1 MKSTIQHCLAQALH
15 TLQTQGV
22 VPEDVSPTIILE
34 HPKTTDHGDFSSN
47 LAFLLAKPCRQS
59 PKLIAEKL
67 VAAIPSS
74 PVIERIEIAG
84 AGFINFFV
92 KKTALTQVIQR
103 ILSEQDQY
111 GKTNLGQGQKVL
123 LEFVS
128 SNPTGPLHV
137 GHGRG
142 AAYGATLANLL
153 RATGFDVTTE
163 YYVNDAGRQM
173 NILAVSAW
181 LRYLSCAGEA
191 VTFPANAYQGQ
202 YVEAMSA
209 KLWEKEASSG
219 KPRYIFKWED
229 IVHSLPPD
237 EPEGGDKEVYIDAL
251 IERAKGCLGE
261 EDFHVFHQLAL
272 KEVLADIRADLSE
285 FGVEFD
291 SWFSEYSLFDEGAI
305 QKGVDALTAA
315 GYTYQEAGALWFRS
329 TEFGDE
335 KDRVL
340 IRDNGQ
346 PTYFAS
352 DVAYHWNKYHRGFD
366 RVINVFG
373 SDHHG
378 YVPRIRAAVSALGH
392 DEKALDVILVQF
404 ATLFRGEERVQMS
417 TRSGS
422 FVTLRELRE
431 EVGNDAARFFY
442 VLRKPDQ
449 HMEFDLALAKSQS
462 QDNPVYYIQY
472 AHARICS
479 VLRQLKNRGFEWNK
493 QAGLAAL
500 NQLTMPQE
508 EALVASLC
516 RYPETI
522 ETAARMQDPHLIA
535 YYLRELANGLHS
547 YYNAVTLICD
557 DATLR
562 NARLCLLHAT
572 STVIKNATQMLGV
585 STPESM

>member
-1 MKSTIQHCLAQALH
+1 
-15 TLQTQGV
+15 
-22 VPEDVSPTIILE
+22 
-34 HPKTTDHGDFSSN
+34 
-47 LAFLLAKPCRQS
+47 
-59 PKLIAEKL
+59 
-67 VAAIPSS
+67 
-74 PVIERIEIAG
+74 
-84 AGFINFFV
+84 
-92 KKTALTQVIQR
+92 
-103 ILSEQDQY
+103 
-111 GKTNLGQGQKVL
+111 
-123 LEFVS
+123 
-128 SNPTGPLHV
+128 
-137 GHGRG
+137 
-142 AAYGATLANLL
+142 
-153 RATGFDVTTE
+153 
-163 YYVNDAGRQM
+163 
-173 NILAVSAW
+173 VSAW
-181 LRYLSCAGEA
+181 LRYLSCAGE
-191 VTFPANAYQGQ
+191 VITFPANAYQGQ
-202 YVEAMSA
+202 YVEAMA
-209 KLWEKEASSG
+209 ATLWEKEASSG
-219 KPRYIFKWED
+219 NPRYVFTWKEISK
-229 IVHSLPPD
+229 SLPLD

-251 IERAKGCLGE
+251 IERAKACLGE
-261 EDFHVFHQLAL
+261 EGFQTFHQLAL
-272 KEVLADIRADLSE
+272 NEVLADIRADLNE
-285 FGVEFD
+285 FGVNFD
-291 SWFSEYSLFDEGAI
+291 VWFSEYSLFKDGSI
-305 QKGVDALTAA
+305 QKGIDALAAA
-315 GYTYQEAGALWFRS
+315 GHTYKEAGALWFRS
-329 TEFGDE
+329 TAFGDE

-472 AHARICS
+472 AYARICS

-493 QAGLAAL
+493 AAGLAAL

-508 EALVASLC
+508 ENLVALLC

-522 ETAARMQDPHLIA
+522 EAAAQFNDPHLIA

-572 STVIKNATQMLGV
+572 STVIKNATQLLGV